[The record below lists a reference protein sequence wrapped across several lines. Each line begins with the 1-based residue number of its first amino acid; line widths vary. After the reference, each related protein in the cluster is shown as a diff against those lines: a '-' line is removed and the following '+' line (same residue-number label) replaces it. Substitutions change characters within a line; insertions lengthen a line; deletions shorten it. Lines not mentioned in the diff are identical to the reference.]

1 MRSSTPRALAGG
13 QARTRLPIPGSSA
26 MTFSPHLSSAAL
38 ALALAAAP
46 LLAQNGGASAPA
58 TLEPAPPAQGRL
70 VQIRL
75 PLAWSS
81 EAPDGRL
88 ATVPLHF
95 ERREGRWWALGA
107 IAVDAPDT
115 IPLVLR
121 AAGATDSV
129 VQAVP
134 VRQVDWPTEK
144 LTVAPRYG
152 QEPDSALNARL
163 ERESAL
169 ALEVSRRSHESPRLW
184 RSGFARP
191 RPGRVTSGFGKA
203 REYNGQVRGRHN
215 GTDFAGGIG
224 TPIRATNR
232 GVVAI
237 VDTFY
242 LGGRVV
248 YLDHGAGLTSAY
260 LHLSRAD
267 VAVGDTVERGEVIGR
282 VGATGR
288 VTGPHL
294 HWIVRYG
301 GVTVDPL
308 SLPGLAP
315 APAARKWPGPPPR
328 R

>member
-1 MRSSTPRALAGG
+1 
-13 QARTRLPIPGSSA
+13 
-26 MTFSPHLSSAAL
+26 MTFSAHLSRAAL
-38 ALALAAAP
+38 VLVAAAAP
-46 LLAQNGGASAPA
+46 AFAQNGTASAPA
-58 TLEPAPPAQGRL
+58 AFEPSRPAQGRL

-75 PLAWSS
+75 PLAWSTD
-81 EAPDGRL
+81 APTGRL
-88 ATVPLHF
+88 AAVPLHF
-95 ERREGRWWALGA
+95 ERRDGRWWSLGA

-121 AAGATDSV
+121 ATGAADSTIQPV
-129 VQAVP
+129 A

-152 QEPDSALNARL
+152 QEPDSALEARL
-163 ERESAL
+163 ERESAM
-169 ALEVSRRSHESPRLW
+169 ALEVSRRSHDSPRLW

-215 GTDFAGGIG
+215 GTDFAGAIG

-315 APAARKWPGPPPR
+315 APAARKRPGPPPR

>member
-1 MRSSTPRALAGG
+1 MPFHTLLASSPTPRARAL
-13 QARTRLPIPGSSA
+13 RHLRRLS
-26 MTFSPHLSSAAL
+26 L
-38 ALALAAAP
+38 ALT
-46 LLAQNGGASAPA
+46 LLPWPAVAQNGAAGGPASFRPSR
-58 TLEPAPPAQGRL
+58 PAQGRL
-70 VQIRL
+70 VELML

-81 EAPDGRL
+81 EAPSGRL
-88 ATVPLHF
+88 GDVPLHF
-95 ERREGRWWALGA
+95 ERRDGRWWSLGA
-107 IAVDAPDT
+107 LAVDAPDT
-115 IPLVLR
+115 IALVLR
-121 AAGATDSV
+121 ASGAADSII
-129 VQAVP
+129 QRVP

-169 ALEVSRRSHESPRLW
+169 ALEVSRRAHETPRLW
-184 RSGFARP
+184 RTGFARP

-215 GTDFAGGIG
+215 GTDFAGAIG

-232 GVVAI
+232 GVVAL

-242 LGGRVV
+242 LGGRVI

-267 VAVGDTVERGEVIGR
+267 VAVGDTVARGQIIGR
-282 VGATGR
+282 TGATGR

-315 APAARKWPGPPPR
+315 APAAVPRKRPGAAAPR
-328 R
+328 